1 MEKKQKLKYAFK
13 NIRSKDL
20 TQQLKENIKKKA
32 LQYYS

>member
-1 MEKKQKLKYAFK
+1 MEKKQLKYVFK

-20 TQQLKENIKKKA
+20 TQQLKESIKKKA